1 MLTHSENQTQKLYAV
16 CRVAAGKGL
25 SAGMTLAEARMVLP
39 DLQVEAATP
48 DMDAVKREE
57 LARWLVRYTP
67 LTACDAS
74 DTDSI
79 LLDVTGCT
87 HLFGGEAATLADIQR
102 RLEAVGITPQLA
114 LAENRAAAWALSH
127 YRPGSISI
135 SAAESKQLLTPLPV
149 SALRLDKATEVKLV
163 RLGLKT
169 VGSLLALPRPTL
181 AQRFR
186 GQPKKQMAALLER
199 LDQILGRSD
208 EPFSPLVPVP
218 SWSVRQAFSEP
229 AMHLPMIE
237 TTVQNLLG
245 QLLEMLARA
254 ELGIR
259 RLGLYGFRVDGG
271 VQQIVIGTNRPSRD
285 SKHLLRLLLEKLDQ
299 LEAEFGF
306 DLLQLSAEEIE
317 SLPPVQCGDIRA
329 QQHQSASE
337 LLDRLAV
344 RLGPAAIRRLQH
356 RPSHMPERAQTF
368 VPAHA
373 KSLEW
378 DSVPADQSPRPLR
391 LLTRPELIDVLA
403 EVPEG
408 APRRFRWRRMEHRVV
423 KADGPERIAPEW
435 WMDEGG
441 KTRDY
446 YRVEAEGGTR
456 FWLFRSGLY
465 PIPGVQRTNRED
477 SSSSPTWY
485 VHGFFA

>member
-1 MLTHSENQTQKLYAV
+1 
-16 CRVAAGKGL
+16 
-25 SAGMTLAEARMVLP
+25 MTLAEARMVLP
-39 DLQVEAATP
+39 DLQVEAATS
-48 DMDAVKREE
+48 DIDAAKRQE

-67 LTACDAS
+67 LTACDAN

-87 HLFGGEAATLADIQR
+87 HLFGGEKATLTDIQQ

-127 YRPGSISI
+127 FRPGSISV
-135 SAAESKQLLTPLPV
+135 SAVESKQLLSPLPV

-169 VGSLLALPRPTL
+169 IGSLFSLPRSTL

-186 GQPKKQMAALLER
+186 GQPKKQVTALLER

-218 SWSVRQAFSEP
+218 SWSVRQVFSEP
-229 AMHLPMIE
+229 VMHLPMIE
-237 TTVQNLLG
+237 MAIQKLLG
-245 QLLEMLARA
+245 QLIEMLAKA
-254 ELGIR
+254 QLGIR

-271 VQQIVIGTNRPSRD
+271 VQQIIIGTNRPSRD
-285 SKHLLRLLLEKLDQ
+285 SKHLQRLLLEKLDQ

-306 DLLQLSAEEIE
+306 DLLQLNAEETE
-317 SLPPVQCGDIRA
+317 SLPPVQCGDIKA
-329 QQHQSASE
+329 KQHQSVSE
-337 LLDRLAV
+337 LLDRLTV
-344 RLGPAAIRRLQH
+344 RLGPAAIRCLQH
-356 RPSHMPERAQTF
+356 RPSHMPERAQAF
-368 VPAHA
+368 VTAHA
-373 KSLEW
+373 KSLGW
-378 DSVPADQSPRPLR
+378 DSVPAHQSLRPLR

-403 EVPEG
+403 EIPEG
-408 APRRFRWRRMEHRVV
+408 APRRFRWRRVERRVV

-435 WMDEGG
+435 WVDEGD
-441 KTRDY
+441 KTRNY
-446 YRVEAEGGTR
+446 YRIETEGGTR

-465 PIPGVQRTNRED
+465 PLPRVQRTSMED
-477 SSSSPTWY
+477 SSASPTWY